1 MILKSESSTL
11 MKRLLTWSGRLFY
24 WKRREPAESNKE
36 NRRKDSP
43 IKFAGNYQGPLYAP
57 HPDIKK

>member
-11 MKRLLTWSGRLFY
+11 MKRLLTWNDRLFF
-24 WKRREPAESNKE
+24 WRKKDNVASNKD
-36 NRRKDSP
+36 NKRKDSP
-43 IKFAGNYQGPLYAP
+43 VKFAGNYKGPLYAP